1 MKMSQVIHVDE
12 SNFPSVVVESDIPVV
27 LDFYAPWCGPCRR
40 LAPELDKLAVEF
52 AGSVKIV
59 KVNVDENSKLA
70 DAYQVRGL
78 PTILFMKDGEVV
90 DHHAGLLS
98 LAQLRS
104 YVLRLQ

>member
-1 MKMSQVIHVDE
+1 MSQVIHVDE

-90 DHHAGLLS
+90 DQHAGLLS